1 MSARHQAAERQFQL
15 VALPQENPAEGL
27 VEFRQHRLHVADNPS
42 VFPYVRQKIAC
53 STPLAR
59 FSRRLAFLTTAA
71 AWLILSS
78 CGSSDRKKQTPLTIQ
93 TTTVAN
99 ANFAPVLETIS
110 ELESVANVD
119 LKPSIDGRVMK
130 ILVRDGE
137 SVKAGQVIL
146 VLDNIQER
154 ATLQA
159 AQSEAL
165 KDKVNADRYSFLYSQ
180 GAVSAKERD
189 RYITE
194 AIQSRDEAQ
203 ADAATLN
210 YKVVRSPINGVIGN
224 LDSVKVG
231 DYLKTGETITGIVD
245 NSTLWTLMQIPGS
258 QISKVKKGQPVRI
271 TAPGNPPITAQG
283 SVVFISP
290 YFDTNNNPSSP
301 NTVTVKAAFPNP
313 NGQLRSGQVVE
324 TEIITSMKQNLAVP
338 VQAVM
343 MQAEQPFVYRVVP
356 LRRALPKIKASA
368 STPESTK
375 KALEKLPSNTPIV
388 VETKVELGKLE
399 RNLYPVISGLKAG
412 DVVAVSNTVMLR
424 SGMPVKVSNTKT
436 AAITTPNTASPTT
449 SKPNNATPG
458 AATTN

>member
-1 MSARHQAAERQFQL
+1 M
-15 VALPQENPAEGL
+15 
-27 VEFRQHRLHVADNPS
+27 
-42 VFPYVRQKIAC
+42 
-53 STPLAR
+53 AR

-71 AWLILSS
+71 AGLILSS
-78 CGSSDRKKQTPLTIQ
+78 CGSADTKKQTPLTIQ

-110 ELESVANVD
+110 ELESIANVD

-137 SVKAGQVIL
+137 PVKAGQVIL

-154 ATLQA
+154 ANLQA

-224 LDSVKVG
+224 LDNVKVG
-231 DYLKTGETITGIVD
+231 DYIKTGETITGIVD

-290 YFDTNNNPSSP
+290 YFDVNNNNSSSP

-313 NGQLRSGQVVE
+313 DGQLRSGQVVE
-324 TEIITSMKQNLAVP
+324 TEIITSVKQDLAVP

-388 VETKVELGKLE
+388 VETKVKLGKLQ

-424 SGMPVKVSNTKT
+424 SGMPVKLSNTKT
-436 AAITTPNTASPTT
+436 APITTPKITPANTAA
-449 SKPNNATPG
+449 PNTATPG

>member
-1 MSARHQAAERQFQL
+1 M
-15 VALPQENPAEGL
+15 
-27 VEFRQHRLHVADNPS
+27 
-42 VFPYVRQKIAC
+42 
-53 STPLAR
+53 AR

-71 AWLILSS
+71 AAWFILSS
-78 CGSSDRKKQTPLTIQ
+78 CGSSDRKKPTPLTIQ

-231 DYLKTGETITGIVD
+231 DYLKTGQTITGIVD

-271 TAPGNPPITAQG
+271 TAPSNPPITAQG

-290 YFDTNNNPSSP
+290 YFDTNNNNPSSP

-324 TEIITSMKQNLAVP
+324 TEIIISMKQNLAVP

-424 SGMPVKVSNTKT
+424 SGMPVKVSNTKIAPIT
-436 AAITTPNTASPTT
+436 TPKITTPNTASPTT
-449 SKPNNATPG
+449 STPNNATPG